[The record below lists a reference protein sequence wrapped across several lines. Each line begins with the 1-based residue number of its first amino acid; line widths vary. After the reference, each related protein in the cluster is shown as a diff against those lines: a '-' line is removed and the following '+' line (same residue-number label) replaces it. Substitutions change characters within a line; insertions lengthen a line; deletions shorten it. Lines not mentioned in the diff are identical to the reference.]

1 MTIENINKLKSQY
14 EEAGSKLRFPL
25 SVAELYEITERRKE
39 TLEEARAIA
48 KNLNLDGDHWFS
60 PRP

>member
-1 MTIENINKLKSQY
+1 MTIENLSKLKSQY
-14 EEAGSKLRFPL
+14 EEAGNKLRFPL

-39 TLEEARAIA
+39 ILEEARAIA
-48 KNLNLDGDHWFS
+48 NILGLVGDHWFS